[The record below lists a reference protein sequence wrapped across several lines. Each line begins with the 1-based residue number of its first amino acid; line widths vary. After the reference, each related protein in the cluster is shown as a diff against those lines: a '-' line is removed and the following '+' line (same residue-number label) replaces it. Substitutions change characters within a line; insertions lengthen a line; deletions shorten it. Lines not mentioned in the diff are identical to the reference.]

1 MVIRLKF
8 DRLPK
13 HVCAAL
19 ALGLLMVAIGFVQAV
34 HVHDALGRQSSP
46 ASHCSFCVVAHNAA
60 VITSLSS
67 APVPVV
73 KASPADPSQPQ
84 LTSRLVIG
92 ASFIRPPPQSL

>member
-8 DRLPK
+8 DRSPTYK
-13 HVCAAL
+13 WVAL
-19 ALGLLMVAIGFVQAV
+19 ALGLLMAAIGFVQAV

-60 VITSLSS
+60 VITPVSS
-67 APVPVV
+67 PPVPVV
-73 KASPADPSQPQ
+73 KASLQDPSQPQ
-84 LTSRLVIG
+84 LTSRLLIG

>member
-1 MVIRLKF
+1 MVICLKF
-8 DRLPK
+8 DRSPTHK
-13 HVCAAL
+13 CVAL
-19 ALGLLMVAIGFVQAV
+19 ALGLLMAAIGFVQAV

-60 VITSLSS
+60 VITPVNS

-73 KASPADPSQPQ
+73 KASLQDPCQ
-84 LTSRLVIG
+84 LQRASRLLIG

>member
-1 MVIRLKF
+1 MGIFFKS
-8 DRLPK
+8 DRSPIQK
-13 HVCAAL
+13 CIVL
-19 ALGLLMVAIGFVQAV
+19 ALGLLMVGIGFVQAV
-34 HVHDALGRQSSP
+34 HVHDALAGQSSP

-73 KASPADPSQPQ
+73 KASPADPSPPQ